1 MQVACGPKLIMAPLD
16 PEKLAAYHLTDLER
30 TAKRDILFEADLGI
44 PISLLDTAAYA
55 VPDQPPPLAPE
66 DAALLDE
73 VRGVPCVFRLPGSIV
88 ACPMAPQASCV
99 PAGWHAALTS
109 KRSTHIYPLNKPR
122 TTPTCPAHWFGPNHT
137 QGASSCSQHV
147 SAQRHWLAGCLG

>member
-1 MQVACGPKLIMAPLD
+1 MMQVACGPKLIMAPLD

-55 VPDQPPPLAPE
+55 VPDQAPPLAPE

-73 VRGVPCVFRLPGSIV
+73 VRGVPCMFRLPGSIV
-88 ACPMAPQASCV
+88 ACPTAPQASSV

-109 KRSTHIYPLNKPR
+109 KVDPDIPSEQAI
-122 TTPTCPAHWFGPNHT
+122 GPCRCVLHT
-137 QGASSCSQHV
+137 GLGQPIHKGHLHAVSVSQL
-147 SAQRHWLAGCLG
+147 RGTG